1 MNYKIQ
7 EIEGIGPAYAQKL
20 SEAGIETTGAMLKLC
35 CHKKGRKETAD
46 KTGLSETQLLRWAN
60 LADLM
65 RVSGIGAEYSELL
78 EAAGVDT
85 VKELRTR
92 NAENLSGKMAE
103 VNSQKKLTRT
113 VPSVKMVAKWVSR
126 AATLDPV
133 ITH

>member
-1 MNYKIQ
+1 MNYKI
-7 EIEGIGPAYAQKL
+7 EDIEGIGPAYAQKL
-20 SEAGIETTGAMLKLC
+20 SEAGIDTTGAMLKLC
-35 CHKKGRKETAD
+35 CHKKGRRETAD
-46 KTGLSETQLLRWAN
+46 KTGLSETQLLKWAN

-92 NAENLSGKMAE
+92 NAENLASKMAE
-103 VNSQKKLTRT
+103 INSQKKLTRT
-113 VPSVKMVAKWVSR
+113 VPSAKVVAKWVSH

-133 ITH
+133 ISH

>member
-113 VPSVKMVAKWVSR
+113 VPSVKMVAKWVSQ